1 KAIAVGHSAVSRPE
15 HRNGSATARS
25 GRSRSSRWGKPICRT
40 WRSRPLSQAPRTD
53 AGPSSSWRP
62 IPYWPGRWWRLRI
75 SRRSTLMQEPWLL
88 AEAAAQGLD
97 VDPVSGAE
105 IAALVD
111 RLYGTPPE
119 VLELVRKIN
128 ASR

>member
-1 KAIAVGHSAVSRPE
+1 M
-15 HRNGSATARS
+15 
-25 GRSRSSRWGKPICRT
+25 
-40 WRSRPLSQAPRTD
+40 
-53 AGPSSSWRP
+53 
-62 IPYWPGRWWRLRI
+62 
-75 SRRSTLMQEPWLL
+75 MQDPWLL

-119 VLELVRKIN
+119 VLDLVRKIN

>member
-1 KAIAVGHSAVSRPE
+1 LAADSVLAWPLVAPPDIPAEQLIELR
-15 HRNGSATARS
+15 TAFN
-25 GRSRSSRWGKPICRT
+25 
-40 WRSRPLSQAPRTD
+40 AM
-53 AGPSSSWRP
+53 
-62 IPYWPGRWWRLRI
+62 
-75 SRRSTLMQEPWLL
+75 MQDPWLL